1 MASGTGE
8 GAALGDHYAAM
19 VRSGRRAAPKPPE
32 LPRGTIHIW
41 NVFARLNSRRG
52 SSGFGPLPI
61 SYGEIE
67 SYMRVLGER
76 LAPWE
81 VEAISGLDDQW
92 LAARA
97 KKE

>member
-1 MASGTGE
+1 MASDTG

-32 LPRGTIHIW
+32 LPRGATQIW
-41 NVFARLNSRRG
+41 NAFAELHAARG
-52 SSGFGPLPI
+52 GSGFGPLPI
-61 SYGEIE
+61 SYAEIE
-67 SYMRVLGER
+67 SYLRVSGER

-81 VEAISGLDDQW
+81 VKALRGLDDQW